1 MRADSGTPGVF
12 QAVGDAVA
20 RAADLVQIEFRLF
33 KAELAEKAVQLRAG
47 LALIVA
53 GAILLTAAIFLL
65 LQSIV
70 LALVA
75 WGMSATGA
83 ALLVAAVTIVIGMVL
98 VMSGRKQLDA
108 DNLVPD
114 RTLTDIQR
122 DTILVREKLS

>member
-1 MRADSGTPGVF
+1 MRADNGSPGVF
-12 QAVGDAVA
+12 RAVGDTVA

-33 KAELAEKAVQLRAG
+33 KAELAEKTIQVRGG

-53 GAILLTAAIFLL
+53 GAILLTAALFLL
-65 LQSIV
+65 LQAIV
-70 LALVA
+70 LALIA
-75 WGMSATGA
+75 LGMSPTGA

-108 DNLVPD
+108 GNLVPD